1 MKVVLQ
7 RTESQDEYGRRLAGL
22 VMNRLRL
29 PRARAVFAATLVR
42 ALRGVSEANEVMVVV
57 VMAILSLISFLFCY
71 YYYRHYYHYFFL
83 PFSIHY
89 HLLYPFLKGGCGD
102 GHQQEV
108 PGPLRRSS
116 QQRQL
121 VFSEG

>member
-57 VMAILSLISFLFCY
+57 MAILSLISFCFLIIIIIITITTFFC
-71 YYYRHYYHYFFL
+71 HFQSTTTT
-83 PFSIHY
+83 SIH
-89 HLLYPFLKGGCGD
+89 F
-102 GHQQEV
+102 
-108 PGPLRRSS
+108 
-116 QQRQL
+116 
-121 VFSEG
+121 